1 MSTTKESR
9 WHACMH
15 VFKIR
20 IRKSEELCV
29 IIMRLPLESQV
40 QCSLFKC
47 SHWFHNVSRN
57 FWEGRNWAF
66 EHVCLQASPTAI
78 CKLAR
83 FLKLWTTLTT
93 SVLLPIKDRSAGHRL
108 CWWHSSCCF
117 RRKMAARQH
126 TRASPAHKL
135 ESALGAS
142 WAKRG
147 LTVIL
152 ERLLDVHEYHF
163 DEKLCFLVT
172 KINAFF
178 PGKQLVLER
187 SLP

>member
-29 IIMRLPLESQV
+29 VIMRLSLESQV

-93 SVLLPIKDRSAGHRL
+93 SVLLPIKDRSAGHRI
-108 CWWHSSCCF
+108 CWWAQQLLLH
-117 RRKMAARQH
+117 KKDGGAAAH

-152 ERLLDVHEYHF
+152 ERL
-163 DEKLCFLVT
+163 
-172 KINAFF
+172 
-178 PGKQLVLER
+178 
-187 SLP
+187 